1 MNHHKAW
8 GISLAQHAHLP
19 PELMQCLTRE
29 AACCCQLKFSVG
41 EGETSSLPTY
51 MCSQILPCITAPVVV
66 WAPLQGSQ
74 GQVFCWEQPLLTLL
88 LVKDRNFYILL
99 VCHVSKRESKQEK
112 KKKGKKILES
122 GSFLSAAECG
132 KGSVIWTS
140 FLYSPRGA
148 CQVFFKSTQCWRFDL
163 NNVTAGWN
171 VHFIWRRVLLNSTG
185 DQTSQGTLTHSWTD

>member
-112 KKKGKKILES
+112 KKKRKENTWEWE
-122 GSFLSAAECG
+122 LSKCSWMWQG
-132 KGSVIWTS
+132 I
-140 FLYSPRGA
+140 
-148 CQVFFKSTQCWRFDL
+148 CDL
-163 NNVTAGWN
+163 NFFSLFSTWGLPSIFQK
-171 VHFIWRRVLLNSTG
+171 HTVLEV
-185 DQTSQGTLTHSWTD
+185 WFK

>member
-1 MNHHKAW
+1 MNYHKAW

-29 AACCCQLKFSVG
+29 AACHRQFKFSVG
-41 EGETSSLPTY
+41 EGETPNLPTY
-51 MCSQILPCITAPVVV
+51 MCSQILPCITAPVAV

-112 KKKGKKILES
+112 KKGKKILES

-140 FLYSPRGA
+140 LFSMWGLPSIF
-148 CQVFFKSTQCWRFDL
+148 QKHTVLEVWFK
-163 NNVTAGWN
+163 
-171 VHFIWRRVLLNSTG
+171 
-185 DQTSQGTLTHSWTD
+185 